1 MFRWSVGGWSDD
13 QMIGWLDSR
22 TVGWSVGGWS
32 DSRMVGGRAVRW
44 PVGQVV
50 RWSRVFEWLN
60 GRLIGC
66 RIGHKQ

>member
-1 MFRWSVGGWSDD
+1 M
-13 QMIGWLDSR
+13 
-22 TVGWSVGGWS
+22 VGWSVGGWS
-32 DSRMVGGRAVRW
+32 DGRMVGGRAVRW

-66 RIGHKQ
+66 RTGHKQKREQDLKCDCSVK